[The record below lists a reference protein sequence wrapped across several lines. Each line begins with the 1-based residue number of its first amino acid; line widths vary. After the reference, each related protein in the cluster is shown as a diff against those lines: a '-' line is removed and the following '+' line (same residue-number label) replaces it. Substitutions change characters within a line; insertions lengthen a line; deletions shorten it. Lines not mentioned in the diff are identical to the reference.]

1 MINRISEFRDKVGV
15 TQTQM
20 ASDLDITN
28 DYLSMIE
35 RGIRTPGFKLS
46 KKIADYLNSSV
57 DELFFNAQPNKTFG
71 NDDSVE
77 QNK

>member
-1 MINRISEFRDKVGV
+1 MINRLSEFREKVGV

-20 ASDLDITN
+20 ASDLNITN

-57 DELFFNAQPNKTFG
+57 DELFFNAQSNETFD
-71 NDDSVE
+71 NDE
-77 QNK
+77 QEEE